1 MANVWNEALTLVGPK
16 DSFKELDA
24 ILRFETKPDGS
35 TGLAV
40 YIDDEFKMYGHVHEL
55 ERNEWSLSLNSS
67 MRRMPVAA
75 YFDRIS
81 TIAPSLWMTS
91 SSFCTLDNRYHLV
104 AGFGPQVCFQADECI
119 HYGDWEP
126 LPDEDMKRIRDVWG
140 AFQLATKGAR
150 SSFRRGAKT
159 PLKAIRV
166 MKEAAYAYV
175 SAGGVLKLE

>member
-1 MANVWNEALTLVGPK
+1 MATVWNETLTLVGPK

-55 ERNEWSLSLNSS
+55 ERNEWSLSLYSS

-91 SSFCTLDNRYHLV
+91 SSFSTLDNRYHLV
-104 AGFGPQVCFQADECI
+104 AGFGPLVCFQADECI
-119 HYGDWEP
+119 YHGNWEP
-126 LPDEDMKRIRDVWG
+126 LPEEEMKRITDLWG
-140 AFQLATKGAR
+140 AFFLATNSAR
-150 SSFRRGAKT
+150 SSYRRGAKT
-159 PLKAIRV
+159 PLEAIRV
-166 MKEAAYAYV
+166 MKEAADAYV